1 MINLIK
7 QNWKLLCSG
16 AGIGMASVHLTDGRF
31 TWAIIASLCGL
42 AMFVWHYLTRDKN
55 ALKPPYTAP
64 NDLSL

>member
-31 TWAIIASLCGL
+31 TWAIIASLCGV
-42 AMFVWHYLTRDKN
+42 AMFVWHWKIKGKL
-55 ALKPPYTAP
+55 
-64 NDLSL
+64 